1 MSKDMSALS
10 IQKIVSK
17 DPAFPE
23 DFMRVSPVPAQVYIS
38 STNWPDIM
46 SRPRVAIVGSRKVS
60 PYGKHVTELLARD
73 LARTGV
79 VIVSGL
85 AIGIDAIAHRACLE
99 AGGITVAVLP
109 SSIQEIYPARHTQL
123 AQRMLAQ
130 GGALLTEYEQGSPTY
145 RSNFVARNRLVASLS
160 HVVLVTEASE
170 KSGTMHTARF
180 ALEQGKDVLAVPGS
194 ITSRTSRGTHN
205 LIKSGAGLVSDAD
218 DVLRVLGISRA
229 PLNKPQSDDPNEQLL
244 IDMLIEQSR
253 DGSEL
258 LASSNLPV
266 QLFNQ
271 TMTML
276 EIKGLIRPLGANQWG
291 IM

>member
-1 MSKDMSALS
+1 
-10 IQKIVSK
+10 
-17 DPAFPE
+17 
-23 DFMRVSPVPAQVYIS
+23 MRVSPVPAQVYIS